1 MARPARPSRTS
12 SQARPKRPGAARRP
26 PTSPVGAASLDI
38 LAIRM
43 ISSRQFEQL
52 GRAMREAG
60 RSLRRPAS
68 AILIET
74 LNRVHERIV
83 EGLTEQPDV
92 LALIEF
98 PHDAAHQVGF
108 PRWEG
113 EPDAS
118 LSEVLA
124 LLRSVEPTGPT
135 VH

>member
-1 MARPARPSRTS
+1 MARPTRTSRTS
-12 SQARPKRPGAARRP
+12 SKVRAKRSAAGRRP
-26 PTSPVGAASLDI
+26 PTSLITPASLDI

-52 GRAMREAG
+52 GRAMREAA

-83 EGLTEQPDV
+83 EGLEEQPEV
-92 LALIEF
+92 LAVIEC
-98 PHDAAHQVGF
+98 PHDAARKGGF
-108 PRWEG
+108 PRWDGQPE
-113 EPDAS
+113 AS

-124 LLRSVEPTGPT
+124 LLRSVETTGPT